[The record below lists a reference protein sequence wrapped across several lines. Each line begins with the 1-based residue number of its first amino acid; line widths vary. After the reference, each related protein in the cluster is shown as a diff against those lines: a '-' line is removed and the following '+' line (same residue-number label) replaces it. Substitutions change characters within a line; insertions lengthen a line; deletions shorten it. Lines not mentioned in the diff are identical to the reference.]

1 MQSSTFRVNLFIY
14 KFKLDFE
21 SQIILSVVSDFCT
34 PLCVCVYRFCTCV
47 CGKQI
52 SASGLWRPFR
62 WTHRCFCEEF
72 MSSSESV
79 WKQQFFATLLTDP
92 LHLTHLCKPIIPF
105 SPSLLLHLDQSQIET
120 SNRTVL
126 SYFIFSL
133 LPIPPPAFQKKKKI
147 TY

>member
-1 MQSSTFRVNLFIY
+1 M
-14 KFKLDFE
+14 
-21 SQIILSVVSDFCT
+21 
-34 PLCVCVYRFCTCV
+34 CVCVGNKSQPVDFDAHSDGR
-47 CGKQI
+47 
-52 SASGLWRPFR
+52 
-62 WTHRCFCEEF
+62 RCFCEEF
-72 MSSSESV
+72 MSSLESV

-133 LPIPPPAFQKKKKI
+133 LPIPPPAFQKKKNHLLGGIRQACKSVI
-147 TY
+147 TRGTLGKRGEIDSSRFVEYFPCTKPSR